1 MEFALSRGEI
11 LGLRLSMTG
20 SEGLAMKK
28 TVMVLTIA
36 FMRRFRQITIIPAKS
51 LDIRFVAFYNGK

>member
-1 MEFALSRGEI
+1 VEFALSRGEI

-28 TVMVLTIA
+28 NRNGAHNSFHATISA
-36 FMRRFRQITIIPAKS
+36 NHDNSSEKS
-51 LDIRFVAFYNGK
+51 